1 MVKLSPDLNYMS
13 LKTPLGNNI
22 RVDCQAVDDFENAKK
37 TTLVFDLIRN
47 IHSLLRL
54 KGMNAEKLFKRIDKD
69 NSGSISA
76 VEMWDGLLEF
86 GIKWTR
92 SEFDLLYEKFDS
104 DGDDN
109 IDIHEFLRI
118 VDPEYVKTMILE
130 RVTIDDVVVMK
141 EREHKAIHET
151 VVQSNKNKTRKKTVS
166 KKEWLEDKK
175 SYDIKDL
182 RKELKLQ
189 STKFVKKKMKK
200 RASLI

>member
-1 MVKLSPDLNYMS
+1 MKN
-13 LKTPLGNNI
+13 
-22 RVDCQAVDDFENAKK
+22 
-37 TTLVFDLIRN
+37 LIAM
-47 IHSLLRL
+47 
-54 KGMNAEKLFKRIDKD
+54 GMI
-69 NSGSISA
+69 IS
-76 VEMWDGLLEF
+76 
-86 GIKWTR
+86 T
-92 SEFDLLYEKFDS
+92 Y
-104 DGDDN
+104 
-109 IDIHEFLRI
+109 EFLRI

-200 RASLI
+200 RNKTNARMTSILN